1 MEINGLPAH
10 PLVIHAAVVLV
21 PLAALLAI
29 TYVAVPRWRWATR
42 WPMTATSGLALLTVV
57 YAWFSGRHLR
67 DERVAAG
74 LDAVRFQSHQE
85 KADILLWVTVVFV
98 AVAVFAAW
106 ALGGPS
112 ALASGRGARAHH
124 APVIEWTAIVAV
136 VILSVLLTTMAVAT
150 GEAGARLVY
159 GG

>member
-10 PLVIHAAVVLV
+10 PLIIHLAVVFI
-21 PLAALLAI
+21 PLAAILAVS
-29 TYVAVPRWRWATR
+29 YAAVPRWRWATR
-42 WPMTATSGLALLTVV
+42 WPMVVVSVIALLSVI

-74 LDAVRFQSHQE
+74 VDAVRFQSHQE
-85 KADILLWVTVVFV
+85 KADILLWVTVVFLALV
-98 AVAVFAAW
+98 LLAAW
-106 ALGGPS
+106 ALGGTS
-112 ALASGRGARAHH
+112 ALASGRGARGNH
-124 APVIEWTAIVAV
+124 AAVIEWTAIVGV
-136 VILSVLLTTMAVAT
+136 VILSVLLVTMGVAT